1 MQNKIYMI
9 AYTSININDNKKAS
23 IFVLLEAIMKRNLMV
38 PEMHIIVKNL
48 ALSYMDYCIRFE
60 A

>member
-1 MQNKIYMI
+1 MI

>member
-23 IFVLLEAIMKRNLMV
+23 VFVLLEAIMKRNLMV
-38 PEMHIIVKNL
+38 PEMHIIVENL
-48 ALSYMDYCIRFE
+48 ALLYMDYCIRFE